1 MLSDGRCSGP
11 RPWPEGSQRLAAVLK
26 RLAKMFVGQWAA
38 SFGSYHATHGT
49 VRPVP
54 AKSIDGASASWVGSM
69 LSDAGNPCVTHAP
82 FLNARTKICCSPPA
96 TFCSKVAH
104 GTRTLPAV
112 TAPPATSETPACWFG
127 AIALARSVFT
137 CEPLAGSGRKAARPA
152 GAARRATRAA
162 MAHRGRYDDGLESG
176 ANAAR
181 VHRRAPLSP
190 SSCGARDG
198 LQLEGRGRRAHAE
211 QRSRRRAR
219 GPAGLCPEVHRKARP
234 ATPTG

>member
-82 FLNARTKICCSPPA
+82 LLNDRAKICCSPMEI
-96 TFCSKVAH
+96 FCSKVAH
-104 GTRTLPAV
+104 GAGYLNAV
-112 TAPPATSETPACWFG
+112 TS
-127 AIALARSVFT
+127 
-137 CEPLAGSGRKAARPA
+137 AAV
-152 GAARRATRAA
+152 T
-162 MAHRGRYDDGLESG
+162 
-176 ANAAR
+176 
-181 VHRRAPLSP
+181 
-190 SSCGARDG
+190 
-198 LQLEGRGRRAHAE
+198 
-211 QRSRRRAR
+211 
-219 GPAGLCPEVHRKARP
+219 
-234 ATPTG
+234 